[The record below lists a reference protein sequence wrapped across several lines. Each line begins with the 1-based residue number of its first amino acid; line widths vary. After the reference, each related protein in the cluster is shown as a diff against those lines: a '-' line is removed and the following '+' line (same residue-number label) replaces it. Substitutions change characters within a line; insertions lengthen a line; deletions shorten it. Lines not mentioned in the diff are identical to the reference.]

1 MQKDRNYKYESAV
14 ELLQKNQRPKALSIF
29 LEIVKD
35 WENDKLSI
43 SYENYLDCLF
53 QIGNI
58 YADTQ
63 SPESALTYFQKLI
76 SALQNKSASP
86 ETIEYILLLMEHI
99 CENSQLFDKAF
110 VYAEQFL
117 AMRRQ
122 RVSEN
127 SVEMAQAFHVL
138 ADLYSQAGQINQA
151 EILLNQV
158 LNIYSEQPDVD
169 NYTIGTVYTSLGHIE
184 YENRRFYDSL
194 KYHEKALEY
203 KKRSEKMN
211 PLSFAD
217 SYTNLGLCFL
227 ELRIFNEAEQKLKEA
242 YNLYLQNERDSLFS
256 IKNNMLVARGCNNL
270 GLLYLE
276 SGKWTLAQ
284 QMFVKSARFTETYFG
299 INTPAYAYTLHNTAL
314 TFLHL
319 NQYAEAKRSFQ
330 KAAEIMENHH
340 LDTYPMLYELG
351 TIYYLQADYH
361 QAAQIWQTLQTVSA
375 SPIRKGTLYGLL
387 ANVYEKM
394 GKPRITKY
402 YFQNAIQLWKE
413 HPENSVEFTVLFH
426 NLGAFLHRQGDFQ
439 QALKCYALVLKAYDQ
454 QNITMVS
461 IVKNTYYN
469 VLLLLYDM
477 RSHEI
482 TEYYKKFSDLLP
494 DAYFEGTYIIRDDLR
509 SLYYTNLQRYSSLCI
524 SIADSYPVNLCD
536 KEIYHLFLRTKA
548 MNLESAFHM
557 NLIKIVKDHPEYE
570 EQSAH
575 LQQLYVIYNQL
586 LFGMEQDYEKA
597 AAVKK
602 EIDDLHTL
610 FSADIPEF
618 ENSKDFLH
626 ISSQHIFQQLSCG
639 KALLEICRF
648 NYREPP
654 SADSPSAEE
663 YDCYMLFLLIN
674 GSVIKSPR
682 FACSRVDGLIKIIR
696 TKVKK
701 KCSIENLSEELD
713 ELYKFVFEN
722 FRTYM
727 DGLTELYI
735 ALESEFYLFPFELY
749 FTCNRYPEFNEHCQ
763 ITYVSSGRSL
773 SEQMS
778 SVQPPY
784 QSAVILADPMFHLS
798 KSILQSDQSDDQDRI
813 PVTQRNYPLHHIPQL
828 PGTRLEAEAIAAIID
843 NAVLKLEE
851 NASCSAVFHA
861 PKADILHLSTH
872 SYYTEETRTAF
883 VCNARTIS
891 AIPDKITDAFTNPM
905 LTCGLLFSGISNIQ
919 RGIPIPESY
928 GTGILTGYDIMH
940 QNLSRFR
947 LLVLST
953 CDSGLG
959 VHAMGNGIGGLRR
972 AFEQAGIKT
981 QICTLWKIEDFPS
994 ALFMEMFY
1002 VELIEKKCSPKKALI
1017 RAKLQMK
1024 NFTRKDIS
1032 STRIKQLLNEKTKL
1046 RPYQNLLHNYEK
1058 GDPDENL
1065 FRAPYY
1071 WAGFIL
1077 HGKD

>member
-1 MQKDRNYKYESAV
+1 MQNDMTYKYKSAV
-14 ELLQKNQRPKALSIF
+14 ELLQKNQREKALSIF
-29 LEIVKD
+29 LEIINY
-35 WENDKLSI
+35 WENDRNSI
-43 SYENYLDCLF
+43 PYDNYLDCLF

-76 SALQNKSASP
+76 SALQNKSAAP

-99 CENSQLFDKAF
+99 CENSQLFDKALK
-110 VYAEQFL
+110 YAKQFL

-127 SVEMAQAFHVL
+127 SIEMAQAFHVL
-138 ADLYSQAGQINQA
+138 ADLYSQVGQIKQA

-158 LNIYSEQPDVD
+158 LNIYLEQPDAD

-184 YENRRFYDSL
+184 YEDRRFYDSL

-242 YNLYLQNERDSLFS
+242 YNLYLQNERNSLFS

-284 QMFVKSARFTETYFG
+284 QMFLKSAQLAETYLG

-319 NQYAEAKRSFQ
+319 NQYEEAKIYFQ
-330 KAAEIMENHH
+330 KAAEIFANNH
-340 LDTYPMLYELG
+340 LDTFSMQYELG

-361 QAAQIWQTLQTVSA
+361 QASKIWQALQTVSV
-375 SPIRKGTLYGLL
+375 SHIRKGILYGLL
-387 ANVYEKM
+387 ANVYEKLE
-394 GKPRITKY
+394 KPRITKY
-402 YFQNAIQLWKE
+402 YFQNAIELWKE
-413 HPENSVEFTVLFH
+413 HPENSIEFTILFN
-426 NLGAFLHRQGDFQ
+426 NLGAFLHRQGDWQ
-439 QALKCYALVLKAYDQ
+439 QALKCYNLVLKTYYQ
-454 QNITMVS
+454 KNINMVN

-477 RSHEI
+477 RSTEI
-482 TEYYKKFSDLLP
+482 AEYYKRFSDLLP
-494 DAYFEGTYIIRDDLR
+494 NAYLEGTYIIRDDFR
-509 SLYYTNLQRYSSLCI
+509 SFYYTNLQRYSSLCI

-548 MNLESAFHM
+548 MNLEPAFHI
-557 NLIKIVKDHPEYE
+557 NLIKMVKDHPEYE
-570 EQSAH
+570 KQSAH
-575 LQQLYVIYNQL
+575 LQQLYVTYNQL
-586 LFGMEQDYEKA
+586 LFGMEQDYGKA

-602 EIDDLHTL
+602 EIDELHTL
-610 FSADIPEF
+610 FSADIPEL

-626 ISSQHIFQQLSCG
+626 ISSQHIFRQLSPG

-654 SADSPSAEE
+654 SAASPSAEE

-682 FACSRVDGLIKIIR
+682 FACSRVDGLIKTIR
-696 TKVKK
+696 AKIKR

-722 FRTYM
+722 FREFM
-727 DGLTELYI
+727 DGLTDLYI

-749 FTCNRYPEFNEHCQ
+749 FTCNRYPELNEHCQ

-773 SEQMS
+773 SGQMS
-778 SVQPPY
+778 SVQQPY
-784 QSAVILADPMFHLS
+784 QSAVVIADPMFHLG
-798 KSILQSDQSDDQDRI
+798 KSILQAYQPDDQDMI
-813 PVTQRNYPLHHIPQL
+813 PVTQRSYSLHNIPQL
-828 PGTRLEAEAIAAIID
+828 PGTRLEAEAIAGIID
-843 NAVLKLEE
+843 NAMLKLGE
-851 NASCSAVFHA
+851 NASCNTVFNA
-861 PKADILHLSTH
+861 PSADILHLSTH
-872 SYYTEETRTAF
+872 SYYTEEKRTTF
-883 VCNARTIS
+883 VCDARTVS
-891 AIPDKITDAFTNPM
+891 AIPDKKTDAFKNPM

-919 RGIPIPESY
+919 RGIPIPKSY

-947 LLVLST
+947 LLVLSA

-959 VHAMGNGIGGLRR
+959 VHTMGNGIGGLRR

-981 QICTLWKIEDFPS
+981 QICTLWKIDDFPS

-1002 VELIEKKCSPKKALI
+1002 IELIEKRCSPQKALI

-1024 NFTRKDIS
+1024 NFTRKDIN
-1032 STRIKQLLNEKTKL
+1032 STRIKQLLVEKTKL
-1046 RPYQNLLHNYEK
+1046 RPYQNLLTNYEK

-1077 HGKD
+1077 HGND